1 MAVLLCAFPVFA
13 QERLSIAAAS
23 DLQPAMSRVVSQ
35 FEKETGQKV
44 DLSFGS
50 SGNFFAQI
58 QNGAPYDLF
67 FSADAFYPQ
76 KLESAG
82 LTQPNSYRE
91 YATGKIALWVPRDSK
106 IDVSTGLSVLAGPE
120 VKKIAIADPQHAPY
134 GRAAEAAL
142 KKAGVWEQVSPK
154 IVLGE
159 NVSQTAQ
166 FVQSHSADAG
176 ILALSLVLS
185 PAMKDQGRHFE
196 IPQTLYPPLRQAAV
210 ILKSAQH
217 KKLAQRFMEFL
228 RKPEIVSLFRQ
239 YGFEVS
245 DGSDR

>member
-1 MAVLLCAFPVFA
+1 MLA
-13 QERLSIAAAS
+13 QDRLSIAAAS
-23 DLQPAMSRVVSQ
+23 DLQPVMSRVVSQ
-35 FEKETGQKV
+35 FEKETGDKV
-44 DLSFGS
+44 NLSFGS

-82 LTQPNSYRE
+82 LTQPDSYRE
-91 YATGKIALWVPRDSK
+91 YATGKIVLWVPKDSK
-106 IDVSTGLSVLAGPE
+106 IDVSKGLNVLADAE

-142 KKAGVWEQVSPK
+142 KKAGIWEQVSPK

-159 NVSQTAQ
+159 NISQTAQ
-166 FVQSHSADAG
+166 FVQSHSAEAG

-185 PAMKDQGRHFE
+185 PAMQDQGRYFE
-196 IPQTLYPPLRQAAV
+196 IPRTLYPALRQAAV

-217 KKLAQRFMEFL
+217 KEVAQRFMEFL